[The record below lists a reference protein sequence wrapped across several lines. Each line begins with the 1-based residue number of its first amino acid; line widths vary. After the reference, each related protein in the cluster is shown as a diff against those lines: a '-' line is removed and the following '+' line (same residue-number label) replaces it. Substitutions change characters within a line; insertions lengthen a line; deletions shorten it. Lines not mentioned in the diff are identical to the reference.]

1 MGVETSSIHHQRRW
15 YYVAWITLLV
25 GSLVLL
31 GLWMRPSRQ
40 GQASLTINM
49 AIKDL
54 PQGTRAQVWIGPKE
68 QWTGAGWNGAGAAFD
83 QVIPVNT
90 LNTTPMAVPL
100 AYRRWMK
107 GRIYIPSRTA
117 DLAVIR
123 LLAPGQAPRYMAFS
137 LQNDIYT
144 GLLRPKGK
152 ISYKME
158 ATWAGFSP
166 EATRAPKV
174 I

>member
-1 MGVETSSIHHQRRW
+1 MTQIGTITVIILLFVGAFIASMIIHLI
-15 YYVAWITLLV
+15 YEEI
-25 GSLVLL
+25 
-31 GLWMRPSRQ
+31 
-40 GQASLTINM
+40 
-49 AIKDL
+49 
-54 PQGTRAQVWIGPKE
+54 E
-68 QWTGAGWNGAGAAFD
+68 
-83 QVIPVNT
+83 
-90 LNTTPMAVPL
+90 
-100 AYRRWMK
+100 YRRWMK

-152 ISYKME
+152 LSYKME
-158 ATWAGFSP
+158 ASWAGFST
-166 EATRAPKV
+166 EASRAPKV

>member
-1 MGVETSSIHHQRRW
+1 MEAEKPSIHHQRRW

-31 GLWMRPSRQ
+31 GLWMKPSRQ
-40 GQASLTINM
+40 GLASLTINM

-68 QWTGAGWNGAGAAFD
+68 RWAGTSWNGAGATFD
-83 QVIPVNT
+83 QVIQT
-90 LNTTPMAVPL
+90 SALATCPMPVPL
-100 AYRRWMK
+100 AYRRWLK
-107 GRIYIPSRTA
+107 GRVYIPSRTA

-137 LQNDIYT
+137 LQNDIYS

-152 ISYKME
+152 LTYNMA
-158 ATWAGFSP
+158 ATWAGFTT
-166 EATRAPKV
+166 EATRAPK
-174 I
+174 II